1 MDTSTLLLTIPAV
14 LGAAILLLFL
24 VFKIRN
30 IPIPKESKSNFKII
44 LIILFGTGVYAYLF
58 SDNDIVFTCQKDTM
72 ECQYYHN
79 TMFNRNLRLAGS
91 YPISPDAR
99 ASVKIKR
106 NYWRRGYSRS
116 YYKIIVKAERENFAF
131 PTEIFTFPEEFPQEH
146 KAELYAQRFNTFI
159 SSDLPSF
166 QFAERHSEREN
177 ADTTAA
183 YVWIIFNMLA
193 LLWLFVMVSDLLE
206 HRKTN
211 RQK

>member
-99 ASVKIKR
+99 ASVKIKS
-106 NYWRRGYSRS
+106 NYPHRGYSRS

-131 PTEIFTFPEEFPQEH
+131 PKEFPQESE
-146 KAELYAQRFNTFI
+146 AELYAQRFNTFI

-166 QFAERHSEREN
+166 QFAERHSEQEN
-177 ADTTAA
+177 ADTTAT

-206 HRKTN
+206 YRKAN

>member
-99 ASVKIKR
+99 ASVEIKS
-106 NYWRRGYSRS
+106 NYLRRGYSRS

-131 PTEIFTFPEEFPQEH
+131 PKEFPQESE
-146 KAELYAQRFNTFI
+146 AELYAQRFNTFI

-166 QFAERHSEREN
+166 QFAERHSEQEN

-183 YVWIIFNMLA
+183 SVWIIFNMLA

-206 HRKTN
+206 YRKAN